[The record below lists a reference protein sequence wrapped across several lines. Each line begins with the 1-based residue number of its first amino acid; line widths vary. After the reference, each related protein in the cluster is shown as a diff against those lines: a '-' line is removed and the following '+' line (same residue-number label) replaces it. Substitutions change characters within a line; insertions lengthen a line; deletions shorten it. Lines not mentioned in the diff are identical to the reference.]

1 MDELGLINL
10 DVRGESC
17 LVIDVYYVGLGGSYV
32 GYGGFGFFGE
42 LLGGKW
48 KDLFGLVFCF
58 VVFGKVGY
66 VGWFFLS
73 CISGF
78 GGGILNLMIS
88 GMF

>member
-66 VGWFFLS
+66 VG
-73 CISGF
+73 
-78 GGGILNLMIS
+78 
-88 GMF
+88 